1 MGTGEGGGEEQRV
14 MAQSDGKVTKKLT
27 GSGWK
32 CKWGSRSAGICRLDR
47 ATRPHVVGSC
57 KYLTLHISA
66 DEGWGVTVS
75 IGVCLHEKLL

>member
-14 MAQSDGKVTKKLT
+14 MAQSDGKVTKKLM

-47 ATRPHVVGSC
+47 ATRPHVVGVA
-57 KYLTLHISA
+57 KT
-66 DEGWGVTVS
+66 
-75 IGVCLHEKLL
+75 